1 MAREQP
7 GPDCNARSDRR
18 HVAITPIPDHFPE
31 FTAGAKMKQYHWDT
45 VVAATLP
52 PAEAIKLI
60 RKLRWVG
67 LEAAPLRPRHVP
79 RVMAGVLA
87 DIPYDTD

>member
-1 MAREQP
+1 MQ
-7 GPDCNARSDRR
+7 
-18 HVAITPIPDHFPE
+18 
-31 FTAGAKMKQYHWDT
+31 QYHWDT

-67 LEAAPLRPRHVP
+67 LEAAPLKPRPVP
-79 RVMAGVLA
+79 SVSAGVLA
-87 DIPYDTD
+87 DIPYETD

>member
-1 MAREQP
+1 ME
-7 GPDCNARSDRR
+7 
-18 HVAITPIPDHFPE
+18 
-31 FTAGAKMKQYHWDT
+31 QYHWDS

-67 LEAAPLRPRHVP
+67 LEAAPLRPRRVP
-79 RVMAGVLA
+79 RLQTGILA
-87 DIPYDTD
+87 EIPYETD

>member
-1 MAREQP
+1 ME
-7 GPDCNARSDRR
+7 
-18 HVAITPIPDHFPE
+18 
-31 FTAGAKMKQYHWDT
+31 QYHWDT

-67 LEAAPLRPRHVP
+67 LEAAPLRPRPVP
-79 RVMAGVLA
+79 RVTAGVLA
-87 DIPYDTD
+87 DIPYETD